1 MRTSYVI
8 NLTEKATVPVL
19 VLPDKVLEQSMD
31 IIFWALSCNDPHKMK
46 DAWIADKVFSK
57 LFLQEF
63 DNDFKYHLDSYK
75 YSSRYQPEQKI
86 LHRNI
91 SLSWAHQFYERLNK
105 FAYLSKD
112 LVGIFDY
119 ISLPFIRQFRIADP
133 IWFDS
138 CVLPNLQKR
147 LGEFE
152 RSDLFQRVMQ

>member
-75 YSSRYQPEQKI
+75 YSSR
-86 LHRNI
+86 
-91 SLSWAHQFYERLNK
+91 
-105 FAYLSKD
+105 
-112 LVGIFDY
+112 
-119 ISLPFIRQFRIADP
+119 
-133 IWFDS
+133 
-138 CVLPNLQKR
+138 
-147 LGEFE
+147 
-152 RSDLFQRVMQ
+152 